1 MVLPGV
7 YTKGVYFLREVAYYG
22 VKRGFMD
29 WFSVDKAGLAK
40 LLDKRGKA
48 FIVFELVQNC
58 WDTNAKE
65 VDISI
70 VPVENAPYATIE
82 VVDDDKDGFK
92 NLAHAFTL
100 FAESD
105 KKADPT
111 KRGRFNLGEK
121 LVLALC
127 DRAEILTTTG
137 SIVFDSSGRRSS
149 RSHIVKGSIFRGTVR
164 MTRGELLEVRQSV
177 RMLLPPQGVVT
188 RFNGDPLR
196 VRPPIA
202 QKEFTLPTEISDAE
216 GFLRRSQRKTL
227 VSVHEVESEETPM
240 LYEMG
245 IPVVELSGGERWHV
259 NVHQKVPLNV
269 DRDNVTPS
277 YLQALRVA
285 LAELIQDRLTKE
297 DTSQVWVNAATE
309 DERVEPEVV
318 RRVLDERF
326 GKKRAVFDPSDLE
339 ANKALMHEGY
349 TIIPGGA
356 LSKGQ
361 WGHVRERNLALP
373 SGKIKPSGVQHDPNG
388 RPENVIPESSY
399 SPGQRMFVEYVAAL
413 GERLLAKHLL
423 VRLVSEIGEPH
434 SAWYSSGTVTFN
446 VGRLGKAW
454 FENGIQDA
462 HHRLIIHEF
471 AHDKVRDHFT
481 KEFSDEVGRVGVKL
495 AREMF
500 LDPEFFRYSGYK
512 P

>member
-240 LYEMG
+240 L
-245 IPVVELSGGERWHV
+245 
-259 NVHQKVPLNV
+259 
-269 DRDNVTPS
+269 
-277 YLQALRVA
+277 
-285 LAELIQDRLTKE
+285 
-297 DTSQVWVNAATE
+297 
-309 DERVEPEVV
+309 
-318 RRVLDERF
+318 
-326 GKKRAVFDPSDLE
+326 
-339 ANKALMHEGY
+339 
-349 TIIPGGA
+349 
-356 LSKGQ
+356 
-361 WGHVRERNLALP
+361 
-373 SGKIKPSGVQHDPNG
+373 
-388 RPENVIPESSY
+388 
-399 SPGQRMFVEYVAAL
+399 
-413 GERLLAKHLL
+413 
-423 VRLVSEIGEPH
+423 
-434 SAWYSSGTVTFN
+434 
-446 VGRLGKAW
+446 
-454 FENGIQDA
+454 
-462 HHRLIIHEF
+462 
-471 AHDKVRDHFT
+471 
-481 KEFSDEVGRVGVKL
+481 
-495 AREMF
+495 
-500 LDPEFFRYSGYK
+500 
-512 P
+512 